1 MAGTIYTNKNKNNV
15 RVYTNYIR
23 VVKVTPVELELPI
36 PLGLLGLGEGTADV
50 ARHDDC
56 SDLEGLRSCGLDV
69 TTDRSVL
76 LALLEGLGLYFVQA
90 GLLLLC

>member
-1 MAGTIYTNKNKNNV
+1 MAGKIYTNKNNV

-36 PLGLLGLGEGTADV
+36 PLGLLGLGEGAVDV

-56 SDLEGLRSCGLDV
+56 SDLDGLRSGGLDV

-76 LALLEGLGLYFVQA
+76 LALLEGLGPYFVQA
-90 GLLLLC
+90 GLLLFC